1 MPSQYRAQK
10 AQPRGVRV
18 QDARRLLLRLPNV
31 AEGRSYGMP
40 SFLLNGRFLARFRD
54 DDTVLVLQ
62 LGTIGERDVLMQL
75 DPGAF
80 FFTEHYRHYPAV
92 LIRLAAVPRSLFADV
107 VTESWRHVAAM
118 AGAKMP
124 AGKLL
129 IELVRCLVLA
139 YVIARFV
146 ALLGV
151 SSWLGAVH
159 FGLFLWIGFPVI
171 LLTGSVLW
179 ENIPWKVAA
188 IHAGDWLVKMLVIP
202 IIVSLWH

>member
-1 MPSQYRAQK
+1 MVHVNY
-10 AQPRGVRV
+10 
-18 QDARRLLLRLPNV
+18 
-31 AEGRSYGMP
+31 
-40 SFLLNGRFLARFRD
+40 LA
-54 DDTVLVLQ
+54 VLV
-62 LGTIGERDVLMQL
+62 
-75 DPGAF
+75 
-80 FFTEHYRHYPAV
+80 
-92 LIRLAAVPRSLFADV
+92 AAVAVFVLGWLWYSPLLFFKPWMRLRCMDP
-107 VTESWRHVAAM
+107 VAAM
-118 AGAKMP
+118 SGAKMP
-124 AGKLL
+124 AGKLF

-146 ALLGV
+146 DLLGV
-151 SSWLGAVH
+151 NNWIGAVH